1 MIQASYSDKAMVVEI
16 LTKAYDANT
25 SVNYLIKQ
33 DKKRTR
39 RIKRLVEYSFE
50 TCWQFGEI
58 YLSSD
63 KKGVALILM
72 PEKEKTTLKSI
83 GRDAKLAFCS
93 IGITNVPR
101 VMKVENYKKKTRP
114 KFPDCLYFWYYG
126 VVPDHQGQGSATEL
140 KNEIFALADKRQLPI
155 LIETTGEKHK
165 NVYQRYGFELY
176 HSWTIGNNII
186 TYYFLLRKPK
196 SSN

>member
-63 KKGVALILM
+63 K
-72 PEKEKTTLKSI
+72 
-83 GRDAKLAFCS
+83 
-93 IGITNVPR
+93 
-101 VMKVENYKKKTRP
+101 
-114 KFPDCLYFWYYG
+114 
-126 VVPDHQGQGSATEL
+126 
-140 KNEIFALADKRQLPI
+140 
-155 LIETTGEKHK
+155 
-165 NVYQRYGFELY
+165 
-176 HSWTIGNNII
+176 
-186 TYYFLLRKPK
+186 
-196 SSN
+196 